1 MTSTTL
7 DSTSL
12 PRGAGP
18 LTTVF
23 STPEFCAQT
32 AWNNYDT
39 LPLSSSICMPNGF
52 TTYWNYKYGF
62 YSPGICPQSYTAGCS
77 WPTSFA
83 TVSNGTPFIGGPLEA
98 GESGIICCPVGYTCM
113 NNPTDEYNFSKCI
126 ATTATVLTMP
136 ATTQPL
142 ITTTPLVY
150 AIQVRWKSSDLNAL
164 ETNPTRSG
172 VTITPT
178 PTSTVADQTSTA
190 ASTGTPASASSTAS
204 SNSSSDGSNFS
215 TGAAIGVGVGVGVA
229 AVIVTIIAFAFWRRS
244 KSRKRAA
251 LSPAEGSEAGGG
263 GKRGNKFTELQ
274 DTQISRGSTH
284 APAELQS
291 EEGTGTWQSSNWG
304 GSTIVSPLS
313 PRPGTATTAGATEM
327 EVPNTRH
334 ELSGHATDFAEM
346 PASSQFVAELP
357 GDTPGRTREKW

>member
-1 MTSTTL
+1 MGRL
-7 DSTSL
+7 SL
-12 PRGAGP
+12 VALSKLESRALSAAPCELFCFTRSPSAYHSAD
-18 LTTVF
+18 F
-23 STPEFCAQT
+23 SFR
-32 AWNNYDT
+32 
-39 LPLSSSICMPNGF
+39 
-52 TTYWNYKYGF
+52 
-62 YSPGICPQSYTAGCS
+62 
-77 WPTSFA
+77 
-83 TVSNGTPFIGGPLEA
+83 
-98 GESGIICCPVGYTCM
+98 GYTCM

-178 PTSTVADQTSTA
+178 PTSTDADQTSTA

-229 AVIVTIIAFAFWRRS
+229 AVIVATIAFAFWRRS